1 MKVTV
6 KGILINVNKEAE
18 IEINRLITVFSSAQ
32 RYGFKRLLEGKM
44 TGLEIEKE
52 ISKKYGL
59 NIRQSK
65 DALKKAKQIIN
76 SQKIL
81 VKDNYNN
88 YSKKVNQVEN
98 QVKKTK
104 SQNKKN
110 QLNKRLEKLKK
121 KQQIYKEHL
130 DNNTIPK
137 IIFGGRKNFIKRCK
151 GQISNEEWKELRDN
165 NYYSRGDKTKCGNPN
180 LRIIVKNN
188 MTFLETSTLNRD
200 KNNWAI
206 KIQVPLY
213 LPQKQSKKTGKINGR
228 NYRQMVLD
236 YLETGEAYKVEL
248 IKRQGKIYVHITI
261 DESKIREYKETYTID
276 NGIIGIDTNPDG
288 FALTKVDK
296 DGNYKWSTYLK
307 QGELLYAKTNRR
319 DNLCGELARDVIE
332 IAKTKKCAIAIED
345 LNFKD
350 DREVKKKFRRIK
362 DQFAYKKLLTN
373 IESKAKREGI
383 EIIKVKPQYTSKIGL
398 YKYSHQYG
406 LNVHESAALVI
417 ARRAYGYNYEKVP
430 KPLKDRLLTDKEKL
444 TFNNKNNWKQWSI
457 IDKKIKK
464 KGGENPGL
472 WQRNRKSILGIA
484 S

>member
-1 MKVTV
+1 
-6 KGILINVNKEAE
+6 
-18 IEINRLITVFSSAQ
+18 
-32 RYGFKRLLEGKM
+32 
-44 TGLEIEKE
+44 
-52 ISKKYGL
+52 
-59 NIRQSK
+59 
-65 DALKKAKQIIN
+65 
-76 SQKIL
+76 
-81 VKDNYNN
+81 
-88 YSKKVNQVEN
+88 
-98 QVKKTK
+98 
-104 SQNKKN
+104 
-110 QLNKRLEKLKK
+110 
-121 KQQIYKEHL
+121 
-130 DNNTIPK
+130 
-137 IIFGGRKNFIKRCK
+137 
-151 GQISNEEWKELRDN
+151 
-165 NYYSRGDKTKCGNPN
+165 
-180 LRIIVKNN
+180 
-188 MTFLETSTLNRD
+188 MTFLEISTLNRD
-200 KNNWAI
+200 KNNRAI
-206 KIQVPLY
+206 KIQIPLY

-236 YLETGEAYKVEL
+236 YLEIGEAYKVEL
-248 IKRQGKIYVHITI
+248 IKIQCKIYVHITI
-261 DESKIREYKETYTID
+261 DESKMREYKEIYTRD

-307 QGELLYAKTNRR
+307 QGELLYARTNRR
-319 DNLCGELARDVIE
+319 DNLCGEPARDVIE

-406 LNVHESAALVI
+406 LNIHESAALVI

-484 S
+484 Y